1 MEKTLFEK
9 YGGFSTI
16 SKIVLTFYDRMI
28 DDDLVGPF
36 FDEVDLSKLID
47 HQNKFVTSL
56 MGGPAS
62 FSDTHIERAH
72 RNMTIED
79 RHLDRLKEIM
89 AQTLSDFDVDSEDIE
104 TILEGFEQR
113 RTILVEK
120 PNVN

>member
-9 YGGFSTI
+9 YGGFSAI

-28 DDDLVGPF
+28 DDELVGTF
-36 FDEVDLSKLID
+36 FDDVDLSRLID

-62 FSDTHIERAH
+62 FSDTHIERVH
-72 RNMTIED
+72 RNMAIED

-89 AQTLSDFDVDSEDIE
+89 AQTLSDFDVESEDIE
-104 TILEGFEQR
+104 TILDGFEQR
-113 RTILVEK
+113 RAILVEK